1 MLELNDVDVDRG
13 STTVLRAVSLQV
25 GPGEIVALL
34 GSNGVGKTTTLS
46 AISGVLPAKRG
57 QITFNGVPIT
67 RSTPAE
73 IVRLGIAQIPEGRQV
88 FPALTVR
95 ENLELG
101 AYVRPRGWHA
111 ELDQVLELFPM
122 LRRDLDRRAGSL
134 SGGQQQMLAIGRG
147 LMSRPKLL
155 MLDEPSIG
163 LAPIV
168 VKAVAEALLEIRAH
182 AAVLLVEQNVG
193 MALSVADRG
202 YVMAGGRIVLEG
214 SAADL
219 SHNRS
224 VRQAYLGI

>member
-1 MLELNDVDVDRG
+1 VLVLENVVVDRG
-13 STTVLRAVSLQV
+13 RAAVLRGVSLQV
-25 GPGEIVALL
+25 RSGEIVALL
-34 GSNGVGKTTTLS
+34 GSNGVGKTTTLWTIS
-46 AISGVLPAKRG
+46 GLLRVSSGAISFERA
-57 QITFNGVPIT
+57 PIT
-67 RSTPAE
+67 RSSPAA
-73 IVRLGIAQIPEGRQV
+73 IVRSGIAQIPEGRQV

-101 AYVRPRGWHA
+101 AYVRPHGWQGD
-111 ELDQVLELFPM
+111 LDNVLDLFPM
-122 LRRDLDRRAGSL
+122 LRRDLHRRAGSL

-147 LMSRPKLL
+147 LMSRPKML

-163 LAPIV
+163 LAPVV
-168 VKAVAEALLEIRAH
+168 VKAMAEALGAIRAR

-219 SHNRS
+219 RHNQS

>member
-1 MLELNDVDVDRG
+1 MLMLNEVTVERG
-13 STTVLRAVSLQV
+13 PATVLRGVSLTV
-25 GPGEIVALL
+25 RPGEIVALL
-34 GSNGVGKTTTLS
+34 GSNGVGKTTTLWT
-46 AISGVLPAKRG
+46 ISGLLVAKG
-57 QITFNGVPIT
+57 GSITFEGASIT
-67 RSTPAE
+67 RSSPAA
-73 IVRLGIAQIPEGRQV
+73 IVRFGIAQIPEGRQV

-101 AYVRPRGWHA
+101 AYLRPRGW
-111 ELDQVLELFPM
+111 EVDLDRVLELFPM
-122 LRRDLDRRAGSL
+122 LRRDLHRRAGSL

-163 LAPIV
+163 LAPV
-168 VKAVAEALLEIRAH
+168 AVSAMAEALVAIRAQ

-214 SAADL
+214 TAL
-219 SHNRS
+219 ELRHNQS